1 MCGRYATTTN
11 PGRLA
16 AELDALDETGPAAPD
31 IRANSAPA
39 PESSGPGSAAGAVP
53 ESAAGGPERQ
63 WANYNVAPTTQIL
76 TVVERHDHDDPRDAP
91 RRRIRRMRWGLIPH
105 WTKAAEP
112 GVPVKGKPLFNA
124 RADKAASLPSFRD
137 AVKYRRCLVPMDG
150 WYEWLVEPDPA
161 GPGRGKKPKVLKHP
175 YFMSRAD
182 GSRLYMA
189 GLWSVW
195 RDRSLDDSRPLL
207 SCTILTTDAIG
218 DLTRIHDRMPLPM
231 PEEHWEAW
239 LDPDHPAPAELLESP
254 SPELVAQIAARPVT
268 PLVNSVKNN
277 GPELLAPADGPA
289 EQPTL
294 L

>member
-1 MCGRYATTTN
+1 MCGRYATTTD

-16 AELDALDETGPAAPD
+16 VELDAIDETETPRDRGGSGPATGHDAEDRAP
-31 IRANSAPA
+31 
-39 PESSGPGSAAGAVP
+39 GV
-53 ESAAGGPERQ
+53 
-63 WANYNVAPTTQIL
+63 NYNVAPTTRIV
-76 TVVERHDHDDPRDAP
+76 TVVDRHTREHPDDTPG
-91 RRRIRRMRWGLIPH
+91 RRIRRMRWGLIPH
-105 WTKAAEP
+105 WTKPAEP

-124 RADKAASLPSFRD
+124 RADRAATLPSFRD

-161 GPGRGKKPKVLKHP
+161 GPGSGKKPRVVKHP
-175 YFMSRAD
+175 YFMSRPD

-195 RDRSLDDSRPLL
+195 KDRSLDDPEPLL

-231 PEEHWEAW
+231 PPEHWDAW
-239 LDPDHPAPAELLESP
+239 LDPDHPAPADLLEPP
-254 SPELVAQIAARPVT
+254 SAELVAAIAARPVS
-268 PLVNSVKNN
+268 PLVNSVRNN
-277 GPELLAPADGPA
+277 GPELLAPAAEEA
-289 EQPTL
+289 EQTTL

>member
-16 AELDALDETGPAAPD
+16 AELDAIDETGPAPAD
-31 IRANSAPA
+31 IRAASTA
-39 PESSGPGSAAGAVP
+39 ESGAG
-53 ESAAGGPERQ
+53 ESAADQDRRQ
-63 WANYNVAPTTQIL
+63 WANYNVAPTTQVL
-76 TVVERHDHDDPRDAP
+76 TVVDRHGHDDRGDDLH
-91 RRRIRRMRWGLIPH
+91 RRIRRMRWGLIPH

-161 GPGRGKKPKVLKHP
+161 GPGRGKKPKVIKHP

-195 RDRSLDDSRPLL
+195 RDRSLDDPRPLL

-231 PEEHWEAW
+231 PQAHWDAW
-239 LDPDHPAPAELLESP
+239 LDPDHPAPTELLEAP
-254 SPELVAQIAARPVT
+254 GEELVAQITARPVP

-277 GPELLAPADGPA
+277 GPELLAPADGAA

>member
-16 AELDALDETGPAAPD
+16 VELDALDETGATTATG
-31 IRANSAPA
+31 
-39 PESSGPGSAAGAVP
+39 SGSGLRGDSSAAA
-53 ESAAGGPERQ
+53 ESAADPGDRDRGV
-63 WANYNVAPTTQIL
+63 NYNVAPTTQIL
-76 TVVERHDHDDPRDAP
+76 TVVDRHDHDHPGEPAT
-91 RRRIRRMRWGLIPH
+91 RRIRRMRWGLIPH
-105 WTKAAEP
+105 WTKPAEP

-124 RADKAASLPSFRD
+124 RADKAAGLPSFRD

-161 GPGRGKKPKVLKHP
+161 GPGKGKKPKVIKHP

-195 RDRSLDDSRPLL
+195 RDRSLDDPQPLL
-207 SCTILTTDAIG
+207 SCTILTTDAVG
-218 DLTRIHDRMPLPM
+218 ELTRIHDRMPLPM
-231 PEEHWEAW
+231 PEENWAAW
-239 LDPDHPAPAELLESP
+239 LDPDHPAPAQLLETP
-254 SPELVAQIAARPVT
+254 SAALVAEITARPVP

-277 GPELLAPADGPA
+277 GPELLAPVGDPG
-289 EQPTL
+289 EQTTL